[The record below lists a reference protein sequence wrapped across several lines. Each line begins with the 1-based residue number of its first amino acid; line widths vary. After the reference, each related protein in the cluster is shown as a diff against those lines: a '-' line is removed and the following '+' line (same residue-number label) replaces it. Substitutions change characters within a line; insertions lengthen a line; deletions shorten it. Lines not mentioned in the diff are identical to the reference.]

1 MVFHRQCKS
10 QAITLYRDM
19 KRNFLLFFLF
29 MVYSASCNPLS
40 DNNNPASGISRVWA
54 VDDGE
59 KIRKD
64 DIANPLAS
72 DPDNRLWVNE
82 TVNLFGGR
90 NEIVAFQLIIEAG
103 KNGASGV
110 NVTISDLVS
119 GTSVIPGSA
128 TGPADPFDYR
138 GRYTELFTEH
148 YLNMVKRSPP
158 LWFFAESAAPSAYYS
173 GWVPDCL
180 IPFSAP
186 PGKGGAPFS
195 IDPDMNQGVWVDIL
209 IPENAVAGLYE
220 GNADISIDGNTVRR
234 IPVSLEVYDFTL
246 PDSTHIR
253 NMFGYYPG
261 TIARRHGV
269 DRTGEAFYDLELK
282 YHQLAHRHRCDL
294 VTEVENLDEMT
305 AHFRRYYT
313 GEAYSESYGY
323 AGPGKNTG
331 NMTFSIGYGGDFPKE
346 YGGSVSNM
354 NKEDW
359 WKGSDAWENW
369 FKQNAPGVE
378 RHKYLFPD
386 EPDWKGPAGKL
397 GTGSMDTIRMQATWS
412 HTNPGPGKNIP
423 TLVTNRIK
431 DDLKGYVDF
440 WSISSEEWTLNLTSE
455 DIASEKALGHQAGIY
470 NGYRPGMGAVVSDAD
485 AVEFRVMPWI
495 VWKYNIDQYF
505 YWSTSFWTNVNVFV
519 NPLTYEDRI
528 NGDGTFFYPGQDY
541 LFVNENR
548 QLAGPLS
555 SIRAK
560 NWRRGAQDYE
570 YLWLAEKMGLGSQ
583 AGAIVDEC
591 VPLAVWEAKDLN
603 HVSWPERGYRFETY
617 RRQLAELL
625 SSVSSFK

>member
-1 MVFHRQCKS
+1 MPG
-10 QAITLYRDM
+10 
-19 KRNFLLFFLF
+19 FFLAAF
-29 MVYSASCNPLS
+29 FLSCNPPDTGDTS
-40 DNNNPASGISRVWA
+40 SGISRVW
-54 VDDGE
+54 VIDDGE

-64 DIANPLAS
+64 DINHPLAT
-72 DPDNRLWVNE
+72 DPEN
-82 TVNLFGGR
+82 TVWANDRINLFGGM
-90 NEIVAFQLIIEAG
+90 NEIVAFQIIIQAG
-103 KNGASGV
+103 KTGASAV
-110 NVTISDLVS
+110 NVVISDLVNGS
-119 GTSVIPGSA
+119 SVIPGSA

-138 GRYTELFTEH
+138 GRSVELFTEH

-180 IPFSAP
+180 IPFAAP

-195 IDPDMNQGVWVDIL
+195 IEHNMNQGVWVDIL
-209 IPENAVAGLYE
+209 IPENAVAGIYE
-220 GNADISIDGNTVRR
+220 GNVEITASDSMVKSIP
-234 IPVSLEVYDFTL
+234 ILLQVYNFTL
-246 PDSTHIR
+246 PDSTHIS

-261 TIARRHGV
+261 YIARRHGV
-269 DRTGEAFYDLELK
+269 GRNSKVLYDLELK

-294 VTEVENLDEMT
+294 VTEVSSLEVMNE
-305 AHFRRYYT
+305 HYKKYYT

-331 NMTFSIGYGGDFPKE
+331 NTTFSIGYGGDFPEE
-346 YGGSVSNM
+346 YGGSVENM

-359 WKGSDAWENW
+359 WTGSDAWENW
-369 FKQNAPGVE
+369 FVGNAPGVD
-378 RHKYLFPD
+378 RFKYLFPD
-386 EPDWKGPAGKL
+386 EPEWKGPGKL

-412 HTNPGPGKNIP
+412 HTNPGPGRNIP
-423 TLVTNRIK
+423 TFVTNRILPG
-431 DDLKGYVDF
+431 LKGYVDF
-440 WSISSEEWTLNLTSE
+440 WSISSQEYTMSLTPEEVAAE
-455 DIASEKALGHQAGIY
+455 RAEGHKFGIY

-495 VWKYNIDQYF
+495 VWKYKIDQYF
-505 YWSTSFWTNVNVFV
+505 YWSTTFWTDLNVFV

-541 LFVNENR
+541 EFFEENR

-570 YLWLAEKMGLGSQ
+570 YLWLAEQ
-583 AGAIVDEC
+583 AGLKTQAEAIVDEC
-591 VPLAVWEAKDLN
+591 IPAAVWEAKGLN
-603 HVSWPERGYRFETY
+603 DVSWPSRGYAFEDY
-617 RRQLAELL
+617 RRQLAELIVSH
-625 SSVSSFK
+625 SSGK